1 MTHSTMGRTVN
12 GLLLVV
18 AAVALLLMLLPGVG
32 ADASIATI
40 GPTATRTPTPS
51 PGRIEGHVFRDVNLD
66 GKWRTI
72 SEPGITGVVIRLHTG
87 AAAQTSASGL
97 YQFLNL
103 PVGAYTVQID
113 VPAGYRATTPTQ
125 FTAKLESGKTLAI
138 NFGLTAAP
146 GNTSTPTATAT
157 PTESPTATVTPAATA
172 TLTATPA
179 AFTCAAVT
187 EIPQAEC
194 EALTALY
201 MHGGGPGWVDDAGWL
216 ETAAPCGWAGISC
229 EAGHVSALRLRA
241 NGVTGSLAPELADLT
256 RLGTLDLAGNHL
268 AGGIPPTLGSLTG
281 LTYLNL
287 ASNQLRGAA
296 PAELCDLVNLA
307 PDEGLDLRYNAL
319 VGGPAC
325 LDERFAGWAATQ
337 TVPPAALRAT
347 SLLTTTVELS
357 WPPIAFTD
365 HTGYYEVSYATE
377 TAGPFTVAGITND
390 ATEAVYLALSLTP
403 HTPYFFRVRTYV
415 PPHAA
420 PIAQPNALWSDYTTV
435 VSVTTE
441 NYRCAD
447 VTEIPQ
453 TECEALF
460 ALFVDTIGVNWI
472 DRTGWLT
479 TDAPCGWR
487 GVTCEAG
494 HVTALSVESN
504 ELKGP
509 IPPEIGDLSDLRHL
523 DLHGNRLEGTIPP
536 ELGRLA
542 HLQALYLYKNSLVG
556 GIPPA
561 LGDLGALEVLNL
573 SNNPLRGSIP
583 PALGNLDNLEW
594 LRLVHDQLERG
605 IPPALGNLKRLRR
618 LDLSENRLSGGI
630 PPELGNLSNLE
641 DLRLAINQLTGTIP
655 PGLGAL
661 DALEWLSLSDNQL
674 EGRIPPE
681 LGNLTRLQYLYLC
694 KNRLA
699 EEIPAALGQLNSLTH
714 LCLSH
719 NHLRGEVP
727 DALCG
732 IGQGVFEGGL
742 DLNFNALAEGQACIE
757 TLNPGWQKTQTVPP
771 TDLRVTALL
780 TTAVQVAWT
789 PIAFTDGV
797 GFYEVSYADDASG
810 PYTVHGV
817 TTDKTAAGYMLTDL
831 AANMLYSVRVRTY
844 TQQDDLWSDYT
855 PAIAVRT
862 ADDWPTP
869 RRAYLPLLCQE

>member
-51 PGRIEGHVFRDVNLD
+51 SGRIEGHVFRDVNLD

-72 SEPGITGVVIRLHTG
+72 SEPGVMGVVIRLQTG
-87 AAAQTSASGL
+87 AAAQTTASGL

-103 PVGAYTVQID
+103 PIGAYTVQID
-113 VPAGYRATTPTQ
+113 VPAGYRATTATQ
-125 FTAKLESGKTLAI
+125 FTVKLESGKTVAI
-138 NFGLTAAP
+138 NFGLAP
-146 GNTSTPTATAT
+146 APSNTSTPTATVT
-157 PTESPTATVTPAATA
+157 PTESPTATATLAATA
-172 TLTATPA
+172 TLTTTPA

-201 MHGGGPGWVDDAGWL
+201 AHGGGPGWVDGAGWL
-216 ETAAPCGWAGISC
+216 EMTSPCGWAGVSC

-241 NGVTGSLAPELADLT
+241 NGVTGSLAPELADLP
-256 RLGTLDLAGNHL
+256 RLRTLDLAGNHL
-268 AGGIPPTLGSLTG
+268 AGGIPAALGSLTG
-281 LTYLNL
+281 LTHLNL

-296 PAELCDLVNLA
+296 PAALCDLVNLA
-307 PDEGLDLRYNAL
+307 PEDGLDLRYNAL

-325 LDERFAGWAATQ
+325 LDDRFAGWAATQ
-337 TVPPAALRAT
+337 AVPPAALRAT

-357 WPPIAFTD
+357 WAPIAFTD

-390 ATEAVYLALSLTP
+390 ATEAVYLALALTP
-403 HTPYFFRVRTYV
+403 HTPTYFRVRTYV

-420 PIAQPNALWSDYTTV
+420 PVAQPNALWSDYTPL

-453 TECEALF
+453 AECEALF

-472 DRTGWLT
+472 DRAGWLT
-479 TDAPCGWR
+479 TGAPCGWR
-487 GVTCEAG
+487 GVACEAG
-494 HVTALSVESN
+494 HVTALSLESN
-504 ELKGP
+504 ELTGP

-523 DLHGNRLEGTIPP
+523 DLHGNRLAGSIPP

-542 HLQALYLYKNSLVG
+542 RLQALYLYKNSLVG

-561 LGDLGALEVLNL
+561 LGDLSALQVLNL

-583 PALGNLDNLEW
+583 PALGNLGNLEW
-594 LRLVHDQLERG
+594 LRLAYDQLERS
-605 IPPALGNLKRLRR
+605 IPPALGNLKQLRR
-618 LDLSENRLSGGI
+618 LDLSNNRLSGDI
-630 PPELGNLSNLE
+630 PPELGNLSNVE
-641 DLRLAINQLTGTIP
+641 DLRLAVNQLTGPIP
-655 PGLGAL
+655 PELGAL
-661 DALEWLSLSDNQL
+661 GALEWLSLSENQL

-699 EEIPAALGQLNSLTH
+699 EGIPAVLGQLSNLTH

-719 NHLRGEVP
+719 NHLRGVVP
-727 DALCG
+727 DAVCSM
-732 IGQGVFEGGL
+732 GQLVLEGGL
-742 DLNFNALAEGQACIE
+742 DLNFNALTGAPACVE
-757 TLNPGWQKTQTVPP
+757 TLNPGWQVTQTVPP
-771 TDLRVTALL
+771 TDLRVAALQA
-780 TTAVQVAWT
+780 TTVQLAWT

-797 GFYEVSYADDASG
+797 GFYEVSYTDDAAG
-810 PYTVHGV
+810 PYTVYGV
-817 TTDKTAAGYMLTDL
+817 TADKRATGHALTDL
-831 AANMLYSVRVRTY
+831 AANTLYTVRVRSY
-844 TQQDDLWSDYT
+844 TQQGDLWSDYT
-855 PAIAVRT
+855 PAITVRT

-869 RRAYLPLLCQE
+869 RRAYLPLLFQE

>member
-1 MTHSTMGRTVN
+1 MTHSTMRRTVSAAMLALAAVV
-12 GLLLVV
+12 LLL
-18 AAVALLLMLLPGVG
+18 LLPGAAV
-32 ADASIATI
+32 DASIATI

-72 SEPGITGVVIRLHTG
+72 SEPGIMGVVLRLQTG
-87 AAAQTSASGL
+87 AVAQTTASGL
-97 YQFLNL
+97 YQFLTL
-103 PVGAYTVQID
+103 PVGTYTVQID
-113 VPAGYRATTPTQ
+113 VPVGYRATTPTQ

-138 NFGLTAAP
+138 NFGLAAAP
-146 GNTSTPTATAT
+146 SNTSTPTATAT

-179 AFTCAAVT
+179 AFTCAVVT

-201 MHGGGPGWVDDAGWL
+201 AHGGGPGWVAGAGWL
-216 ETAAPCGWAGISC
+216 ETAAPCGWAGVSC
-229 EAGHVSALRLRA
+229 EAGHVSELRLRA

-256 RLGTLDLAGNHL
+256 QLRTLDLAGNHL
-268 AGGIPPTLGSLTG
+268 AGGIPAALGHLTG
-281 LTYLNL
+281 LTHLNL

-307 PDEGLDLRYNAL
+307 PDDGLDLRYNAL

-325 LDERFAGWAATQ
+325 LDDRFAGWMATQ
-337 TVPPAALRAT
+337 AVPPAALHAT
-347 SLLTTTVELS
+347 ALLTTTVELS
-357 WPPIAFTD
+357 WPAIAFTD
-365 HTGYYEVSYATE
+365 HAGYYEVSYATE
-377 TAGPFTVAGITND
+377 MAGPFTVAGITND
-390 ATEAVYLALSLTP
+390 ATETVHLALALTP

-420 PIAQPNALWSDYTTV
+420 PIAQPNALWSDYTPT

-472 DRTGWLT
+472 DRAGWLT
-479 TDAPCGWR
+479 TGAPCGWL

-494 HVTALSVESN
+494 HVMALSVGSN

-509 IPPEIGDLSDLRHL
+509 IPPELGDLSHLQHL
-523 DLHGNRLEGTIPP
+523 DLHGNRLDGTIPP
-536 ELGRLA
+536 ELGRLTR
-542 HLQALYLYKNSLVG
+542 LQALYLYKNSLVG

-561 LGDLGALEVLNL
+561 LGALSALRDLNL

-583 PALGNLDNLEW
+583 PALGNLDQLER

-605 IPPALGNLKRLRR
+605 IPPALGNLKQLQR
-618 LDLSENRLSGGI
+618 LDLSDNRLSGGI
-630 PPELGNLSNLE
+630 PPELGNLSSLE
-641 DLRLAINQLTGTIP
+641 DLRLAINQLSGTIP
-655 PGLGAL
+655 PELGAL
-661 DALEWLSLSDNQL
+661 DTLEWLSLSENQL

-681 LGNLTRLQYLYLC
+681 LGNLSRLQVLYLC

-699 EEIPAALGQLNSLTH
+699 ESIPAALGQLSSLSH
-714 LCLSH
+714 LCLSR

-727 DALCG
+727 DAVCG
-732 IGQGVFEGGL
+732 MGQLTHEGGL
-742 DLNFNALAEGQACIE
+742 DLHFNALAAGPACVE
-757 TLNPGWQKTQTVPP
+757 TLNPGWQQTQTVPP
-771 TDLRVTALL
+771 TDLRVTSLL
-780 TTAVQVAWT
+780 ATTVQLAWT
-789 PIAFTDGV
+789 PIVFADGV
-797 GFYEVSYADDASG
+797 GLYEVSYADDASG

-817 TTDKTAAGYMLTDL
+817 TADKTAAGYVLTDL
-831 AANMLYSVRVRTY
+831 AANTLYTVRVRSY
-844 TQQDDLWSDYT
+844 TQQGDLWSDYT

-869 RRAYLPLLCQE
+869 RRAYLPLLFQE